1 LEHTTSFIRTRF
13 SESDAF
19 GHINNVSFFIYLE
32 QARVDFFV
40 DTHIIESPKD
50 WTFVVASLHCDFI
63 KQAQINQNL
72 VVKTWV
78 SHIGNSSLKL
88 KHKIL
93 NETGEELI
101 AKGEVVLVS
110 FDFLEQ
116 KSKQLN
122 EVMIGKLNNYLHEDH

>member
-1 LEHTTSFIRTRF
+1 MLMEHQTSIKTRF

-40 DTHIIESPKD
+40 DTQIIENSD
-50 WTFVVASLHCDFI
+50 GWSFVVASAHCDYV

-78 SHIGNSSLKL
+78 SHIGRTSVKL
-88 KHKIL
+88 THKIL
-93 NETGEELI
+93 DQTSEELI
-101 AKGEVVLVS
+101 AVGEVALVS
-110 FDFLEQ
+110 FNFKTQ
-116 KSKQLN
+116 KSEPLN
-122 EVMIGKLNNYLHEDH
+122 EQMVEKLKYYAVE